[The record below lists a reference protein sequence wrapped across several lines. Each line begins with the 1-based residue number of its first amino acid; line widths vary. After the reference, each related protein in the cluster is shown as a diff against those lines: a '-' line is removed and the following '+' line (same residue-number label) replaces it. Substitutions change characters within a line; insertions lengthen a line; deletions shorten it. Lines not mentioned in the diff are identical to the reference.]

1 MNKIIQTEVD
11 EEAIDE
17 IDNEIASLV
26 DVMEDAN
33 RNINYLREVKNKL
46 KTTYFCDKK
55 IEYEHEEEY
64 SSGRLN
70 YELIVAINK
79 VRVRAKAY
87 TSAHDDVTFVANIE
101 GDYRNNRLEFNIKT
115 FDEAKQ
121 ICRQWL
127 ADLIYDKY
135 QEDDNEK

>member
-1 MNKIIQTEVD
+1 MNKVIQTEVD
-11 EEAIDE
+11 EEVINE

-26 DVMEDAN
+26 DVIEDTN
-33 RNINYLREVKNKL
+33 RSINFLREKKSRL
-46 KTTYFCDKK
+46 KVVYFCD
-55 IEYEHEEEY
+55 IIVDYEHEEEY

-70 YELIVAINK
+70 YELIVEINK
-79 VRVRAKAY
+79 VRMHARAY
-87 TSAHDDVTFVANIE
+87 TNAHDDVTFVANLE
-101 GDYRNNRLEFNIKT
+101 GDYRNSKIKFKIET